1 MRLRL
6 NLMIDS
12 PELEAAV
19 WSVADGR
26 GSADDLARLHADE
39 RASLVVLDRLI
50 IDVEDDLASARS
62 LVGGE
67 RDQVVADLAE
77 TLDGLRG
84 TVARL
89 RRPITPSTPERQPVE
104 PILSDEVETGE
115 VELQASWTSGQVVVW
130 ASGRGATPESHD
142 ELSTRLEAIG
152 GPPLG
157 WLLHPGVQLPGGLRA
172 DALAIPVKDALGW
185 LVAVGGG
192 HGRAGVGAGVLWL
205 GHVALEAVR
214 LAASGSIV
222 PTLCVPQRRQGRLVN
237 AEVRWRPALTD
248 SPAIAALAA
257 AMPGTVAVID
267 GGRGPAITSAVI
279 DAVVEAIATESV
291 DRMEL
296 PAAPPAVTSV
306 RDVSDALIAGMGG
319 APFRAPGALAGDV
332 SRALDNWTR
341 TVRSPSRPRLVV
353 QLDAPGP
360 GGVWLLSVHAPS
372 AKGRTVP
379 LDAALRTERGSRPV
393 SAEWARLGRLFPA
406 LNRSGAQRRGQVA
419 LSQDEAW
426 EFMTVDGPGLAAVG
440 FDARAPAL
448 SRRRATPSLRLFAQT
463 PAGSVVGARQL
474 SNVAWSVLFD
484 DVELTAAEVAQ
495 LARQARPLVQSSR
508 GWVEIDRVDLEQAAA
523 ALAEREQTNQLTGA
537 DILRYSIGLDGIGV
551 RGGVDVR
558 GHSWATD
565 IVDRAGAASTSPVTR
580 PDGFVGELR
589 TYQAE
594 ALAWIGFLD
603 AAELG
608 GCLALDMGLGKTPTV
623 LAHLARTT
631 ASGTALV
638 VAPAAVVGNWAAE
651 AARFVPQ
658 LRVVVHHGASRSAA
672 AQLEAEIA
680 EADVV
685 ITTYAT
691 AVRDVDALAA
701 VSWGTIVL
709 DEAQAIKN
717 PSSET
722 ALQLRRIPART
733 RLALTGTPIENGL
746 GDLWAI
752 LDFANPG
759 LVGSRPAFI
768 AQLSGD
774 GETALRALN
783 GILLFRRTKSEPE
796 VAAELPD
803 KIDELDHCTMTVEQ
817 IGLYQAVLDDLVTDV
832 ADADSIGE
840 RKKGAI
846 LAAITALKQICN
858 HPAAYRDDGQP
869 LAGRS
874 GKLAR
879 LEEIIEAVF
888 AADERIL
895 VFTHFATWGRRLAA
909 HLSDVTDTPIASY
922 DGSLSRGVRDRLVTE
937 FQQGQG
943 PGALVL
949 SLKAGG
955 TGLNLT
961 AANHVVLYDRW
972 WNPAVE
978 DQARDRA
985 WRIGQHRTVIS
996 HRLVCP
1002 GTVDER
1008 VEEVVAGKRHI
1019 AQLVLPRSSSIA
1031 DLNTDQL
1038 RLALGL
1044 RPDELLTDD
1053 Q

>member
-1 MRLRL
+1 M
-6 NLMIDS
+6 
-12 PELEAAV
+12 
-19 WSVADGR
+19 
-26 GSADDLARLHADE
+26 
-39 RASLVVLDRLI
+39 LDRLI

-62 LVGGE
+62 LVGDE

-89 RRPITPSTPERQPVE
+89 RRPVTSATPDQQPAE
-104 PILSDEVETGE
+104 SMAGDEVEPGE

-142 ELSTRLEAIG
+142 DLSTRLEAVG

-157 WLLHPGVQLPGGLRA
+157 WQLHPGVQLPGGMRA
-172 DALAIPVKDALGW
+172 DALAIPMKDALGW

-205 GHVALEAVR
+205 GHVALEGVR

-222 PTLCVPQRRQGRLVN
+222 PALRVSQRPQRGLVDV
-237 AEVRWRPALTD
+237 EVRWRPALTD

-257 AMPGTVAVID
+257 AMPATVAAVD
-267 GGRGPAITSAVI
+267 GGRGPAVTSAVI
-279 DAVVEAIATESV
+279 AAVVDAIATESV
-291 DRMEL
+291 ERMEL
-296 PAAPPAVTSV
+296 PAPPPTVKSMTDV
-306 RDVSDALIAGMGG
+306 RDALIAHMDGS
-319 APFRAPGALAGDV
+319 PFRAPAALAGAV
-332 SRALDNWTR
+332 SRTLDNWTR
-341 TVRSPSRPRLVV
+341 TVTSPSRPRLVV

-360 GGVWLLSVHAPS
+360 GGVWLVSIHAPS

-379 LDAALRTERGSRPV
+379 IDAALRAERGSRPV
-393 SAEWARLGRLFPA
+393 AAEWARLGRLFPV

-426 EFMTVDGPGLAAVG
+426 ELMTVAGPALAAVG
-440 FDARAPAL
+440 FDVRVPAL
-448 SRRRATPSLRLFAQT
+448 SRRKATPSLRLFAEA
-463 PAGSVVGARQL
+463 PAGSVVGAHQL

-495 LARQARPLVQSSR
+495 LARQARPLVQSR
-508 GWVEIDRVDLEQAAA
+508 GGWVEVDRVDLEQAAA

-537 DILRYSIGLDGIGV
+537 EILRHSIGLDGPGL
-551 RGGVDVR
+551 RGGVDVH

-565 IVDRAGAASTSPVTR
+565 IVRRAGAASTSPVTR
-580 PDGFVGELR
+580 PDGFAGELR

-623 LAHLARTT
+623 LAQLARTT

-638 VAPAAVVGNWAAE
+638 IAPAAVVGNWSAE
-651 AARFVPQ
+651 AARFVPE
-658 LRVVVHHGASRSAA
+658 LRVVVHHGAGRSSASA
-672 AQLEAEIA
+672 LEDEIA
-680 EADVV
+680 HADVV

-691 AVRDVDALAA
+691 AVRDIDALAA
-701 VSWGTIVL
+701 VSWRTIVL

-722 ALQLRRIPART
+722 AQQLRRIPART

-752 LDFANPG
+752 LDFTNPG

-774 GETALRALN
+774 GDSALRALN

-803 KIDELDHCTMTVEQ
+803 KIDELDHCTMTAEQ
-817 IGLYQAVLDDLVTDV
+817 IGLYQAVLDELVTDV
-832 ADADSIGE
+832 ADHDTVGE
-840 RKKGAI
+840 PKKGAI

-858 HPAAYRDDGQP
+858 HPAAYRDDGRP
-869 LAGRS
+869 LEGRS

-879 LEEIIEAVF
+879 LEEIVESVF

-895 VFTHFATWGRRLAA
+895 VFTHFAAWGRRLAE
-909 HLSDVTDTPIASY
+909 HLSDVTGTPIACY
-922 DGSLSRGVRDRLVTE
+922 DGSLARGTRDRLVTE

-985 WRIGQHRTVIS
+985 WRIGQSKTVIS

-1019 AQLVLPRSSSIA
+1019 AQLVLPRSTSIG

-1053 Q
+1053 DQ

>member
-1 MRLRL
+1 
-6 NLMIDS
+6 MIDS
-12 PELEAAV
+12 LELEAAI
-19 WSVADGR
+19 WSIADGR
-26 GSADDLARLHADE
+26 SSTDDLARFHADE

-62 LVGGE
+62 LVGDE
-67 RDQVVADLAE
+67 RDQVVADIAE

-84 TVARL
+84 TLARL
-89 RRPITPSTPERQPVE
+89 RRPVTRATPDQLPAESMAGGEVE
-104 PILSDEVETGE
+104 PGE

-130 ASGRGATPESHD
+130 ASGRGAAPESHD

-157 WLLHPGVQLPGGLRA
+157 WQLHRGVRLPGGMRA
-172 DALAIPVKDALGW
+172 DALAISVKDALGW

-205 GHVALEAVR
+205 GHVAIEGIR

-222 PTLCVPQRRQGRLVN
+222 PALCVRQRPRRGLVD
-237 AEVRWRPALTD
+237 AAVRWRPALTD

-257 AMPGTVAVID
+257 AMPATVAAVD
-267 GGRGPAITSAVI
+267 GGRGPAVTSAVI
-279 DAVVEAIATESV
+279 AAVVDAIASESV
-291 DRMEL
+291 ERMQL
-296 PAAPPAVTSV
+296 PAPPPTVKSMTDV
-306 RDVSDALIAGMGG
+306 RDALIARMDGS
-319 APFRAPGALAGDV
+319 PFRAPAELAGAV
-332 SRALDNWTR
+332 SRTLENWTR
-341 TVRSPSRPRLVV
+341 SVTSPSRPRLIV
-353 QLDAPGP
+353 QLDEPGP
-360 GGVWLLSVHAPS
+360 SGVWLVSVRVPS
-372 AKGRTVP
+372 GNGRTVP
-379 LDAALRTERGSRPV
+379 VDAALRAERGGRPV
-393 SAEWARLGRLFPA
+393 AAEWARLGRLFPA
-406 LNRSGAQRRGQVA
+406 LNRSGARRRGQVA

-426 EFMTVDGPGLAAVG
+426 ELMTVDGPALATVG
-440 FDARAPAL
+440 FDVRVPAL
-448 SRRRATPSLRLFAQT
+448 SRRKATPSLRLFAEA
-463 PAGSVVGARQL
+463 PASSVVGAHQL

-495 LARQARPLVQSSR
+495 LARMARPLLQSRR
-508 GWVEIDRVDLEQAAA
+508 GWVEIDRVDLDQAAA
-523 ALAEREQTNQLTGA
+523 ALAEREHTNQLTGA
-537 DILRYSIGLDGIGV
+537 EILRHSIGLDGPGL

-565 IVDRAGAASTSPVTR
+565 IVRRAGAASTSPVIR
-580 PDGFVGELR
+580 PGGFVGELR

-594 ALAWIGFLD
+594 ALAWIGFLV

-623 LAHLARTT
+623 LAQLARTT
-631 ASGTALV
+631 ASGTTLV
-638 VAPAAVVGNWAAE
+638 IAPAAVVGNWSNE
-651 AARFVPQ
+651 AARFVPE
-658 LRVVVHHGASRSAA
+658 LRVVVHHGAGRSSASA
-672 AQLEAEIA
+672 LEDEISH
-680 EADVV
+680 ADVV

-701 VSWGTIVL
+701 VSWTAIVL

-722 ALQLRRIPART
+722 AQQLRRIPART

-752 LDFANPG
+752 LDFTNPG

-774 GETALRALN
+774 GDSALRALN

-803 KIDELDHCTMTVEQ
+803 KIDELDHCTMTAEQ
-817 IGLYQAVLDDLVTDV
+817 IGLYQAVLDELVSDVTDHDTV
-832 ADADSIGE
+832 GE
-840 RKKGAI
+840 PKKGAI

-858 HPAAYRDDGQP
+858 HPAAYRDEGRP
-869 LAGRS
+869 LEGRS

-879 LEEIIEAVF
+879 LDEIVESVF

-895 VFTHFATWGRRLAA
+895 VFTHFAAWGRRLAQ
-909 HLSDVTDTPIASY
+909 HLSDLTDTPIACY
-922 DGSLSRGVRDRLVTE
+922 DGSLARGTRDRLVTE

-943 PGALVL
+943 RGALVL

-985 WRIGQHRTVIS
+985 WRIGQDKTVIS

-1019 AQLVLPRSSSIA
+1019 AQLVLPRSSSIG

-1053 Q
+1053 DP